1 VQNLAEVKARELLA
15 AEIQNSERLN
25 KLEQERAKIEKQ
37 RVDYFQQFLF
47 WSSVQLSRT
56 TPALFIMAL
65 CGVVG
70 GGLGVFIGLNA
81 LPSAIACP
89 TVRSWCYHLRLNK
102 ETTLAPEI
110 PTSGGNKERRVV
122 PTKKKIRKEV

>member
-1 VQNLAEVKARELLA
+1 LSE
-15 AEIQNSERLN
+15 EIQNCE
-25 KLEQERAKIEKQ
+25 KLKIIAQQRAKLRRET
-37 RVDYFQQFLF
+37 VDYFKQFLF
-47 WSSVQLSRT
+47 WTGVQLSRT

-70 GGLGVFIGLNA
+70 CGLGIFIGLNA

-110 PTSGGNKERRVV
+110 PIVDKDRQVT
-122 PTKKKIRKEV
+122 PLKKTRKKL